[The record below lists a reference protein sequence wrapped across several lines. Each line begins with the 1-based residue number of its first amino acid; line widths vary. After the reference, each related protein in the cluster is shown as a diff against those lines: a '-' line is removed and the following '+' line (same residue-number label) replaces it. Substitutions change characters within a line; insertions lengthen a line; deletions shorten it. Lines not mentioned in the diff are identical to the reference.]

1 MALAQG
7 SSNTRN
13 TQLLEPEKLEY
24 QSKSK
29 SSDVLHREYIQG
41 LWMELSEEHF
51 PTMCEAM
58 RLNPSDTCTKH
69 ACISVTTSRD
79 TRARNGR
86 LDKLTVQPN
95 KISFS

>member
-58 RLNPSDTCTKH
+58 HLNPSDTCTKH
-69 ACISVTTSRD
+69 ALFQSPPPD
-79 TRARNGR
+79 TQSQKWKVSQANCPA
-86 LDKLTVQPN
+86 K
-95 KISFS
+95 

>member
-29 SSDVLHREYIQG
+29 SSECLTQG
-41 LWMELSEEHF
+41 ICSR
-51 PTMCEAM
+51 AM
-58 RLNPSDTCTKH
+58 DGAL
-69 ACISVTTSRD
+69 
-79 TRARNGR
+79 
-86 LDKLTVQPN
+86 
-95 KISFS
+95 